1 MARKKKTGE
10 EQRQE
15 KEQAQFEQYQNKMR
29 ENDLLGAIDVLDE
42 MLKSTRIHSFLYTLK
57 VDALSQ
63 LGRQNEALEAA
74 NLALLYP
81 DPSSKL
87 YKLKAELLLSL
98 GQSAEDMQ
106 SAKSAIEKAITL
118 YDQEGIQDNIE
129 SRFNDVE
136 SFKFWFEEKTRSRT
150 EMASLKADITS
161 LLYSINIYNHVQD
174 IQNNLSNEKIK
185 TIELMAIFT
194 AILALIFA
202 NVQFTKGFTL
212 MEIVVANGALGIV
225 LTWLLYLI
233 QRIVNNRPVIP
244 RPRVD
249 FGKLFGFFLV
259 IVLGL
264 CVIALVLIATT
275 YVSIIFLRWLGWL

>member
-1 MARKKKTGE
+1 MAKKTKTE
-10 EQRQE
+10 EERRQE
-15 KEQAQFEQYQNKMR
+15 KEQVQFERYQNKMR
-29 ENDLLGAIDVLDE
+29 ENDLLGAIEVLDE
-42 MLKSTRIHSFLYTLK
+42 MLRTTHIHSFLYTLK

-81 DPSSKL
+81 NPSSKL

-106 SAKSAIEKAITL
+106 TAKNAVEKAIAL
-118 YDQEGIQDNIE
+118 YDQEGIEDSIE

-136 SFKFWFEEKTRSRT
+136 SFKLWFEEKTRSRT

-174 IQNNLSNEKIK
+174 IQTNLSNEKIK

-202 NVQFTKGFTL
+202 NVQFTKEFTL
-212 MEIVVANGALGIV
+212 L
-225 LTWLLYLI
+225 
-233 QRIVNNRPVIP
+233 
-244 RPRVD
+244 
-249 FGKLFGFFLV
+249 
-259 IVLGL
+259 
-264 CVIALVLIATT
+264 
-275 YVSIIFLRWLGWL
+275 